1 MGRWQPAMSVFSHNA
16 TQYLRHFESIPS
28 INSIGQTPRGMKSRI
43 LDDLMTRNS
52 ASSSCGANW
61 CGVAEGS
68 INHLSFLVIMMNA
81 LNNDYNFSK
90 TAR

>member
-1 MGRWQPAMSVFSHNA
+1 
-16 TQYLRHFESIPS
+16 
-28 INSIGQTPRGMKSRI
+28 MKSRI

-61 CGVAEGS
+61 SGVAEAS